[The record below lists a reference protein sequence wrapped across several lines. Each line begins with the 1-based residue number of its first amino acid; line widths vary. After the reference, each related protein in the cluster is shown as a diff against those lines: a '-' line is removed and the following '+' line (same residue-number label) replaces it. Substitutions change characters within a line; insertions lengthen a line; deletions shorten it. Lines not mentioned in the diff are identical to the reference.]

1 MSKIGYKLFRVKRGR
16 LFPLYV
22 LSEKETQM
30 GVWLN
35 AESGEILPNGKVKA
49 KLGNGLCYRP
59 GWHVSQIPLAS
70 HIGIKKNGVIVAQHP
85 DTVWCEVEY
94 SDEIDYQPEA
104 DANGMNKEGK
114 IISSKAYLKHIPIDG
129 YYRFKTNPNMQGN
142 WIIAGA
148 IKVNRMLSY
157 DEVEKICKLN
167 GYAPQPL
174 VA

>member
-22 LSEKETQM
+22 LSEKETPI
-30 GVWLN
+30 GIWLE
-35 AESGEILPNGKVKA
+35 AEAGELQVNGKVKA
-49 KLGNGLCYRP
+49 KLGNGLCFRP
-59 GWHVSQIPLAS
+59 GWHISSIPLAT

-94 SDEIDYQPEA
+94 SDEIDYQEK
-104 DANGMNKEGK
+104 ANKNGTNRHGK
-114 IISSKAYLKHIPIDG
+114 VIQTKAYLKEIPVNG
-129 YYRFKTNPNMQGN
+129 FYRFKTNPNMFGE

-148 IKVNRMLSY
+148 IKVIRVLSNE
-157 DEVEKICKLN
+157 EVKQICEAN
-167 GYAPQPL
+167 GVKAQA